1 MICWY
6 GLTSHPVPVTL
17 VEQTGNQSSEGVGGW
32 DTLLGLRLEVWLL
45 DPMKPRAGVPG

>member
-17 VEQTGNQSSEGVGGW
+17 VEQMGNQSSEGVGGVGVGYFS
-32 DTLLGLRLEVWLL
+32 GL
-45 DPMKPRAGVPG
+45 KA